1 MADLDTFLIILYV
14 LCDDFSKHW
23 LASQQRRPGPS
34 AALWPAEVLVL
45 ALLQQWSIFASQR
58 RFYAFAQ
65 RHLRSAFP
73 TLPDRSQYNRAVRK
87 QRPLLVAFNTYMQ
100 TLLQA
105 NACAFEVLDTLP
117 VPVRNARRR
126 GAGWLAGMANIG
138 WSTRLGWF
146 EGFRLLLS
154 SNPEGV
160 ITGFAF
166 GSGSGKEQ
174 PLTESFLAL
183 RRFPQPRL
191 PTVGLPARGP
201 YLADNGFSGRPN
213 YAHWRHSYGAEVLA
227 APKHQE
233 FGAWTRQ
240 YRRWFSGLRQ
250 IVETVYDKLVNMFLL
265 GQRRPHS
272 LDGFQAGL
280 EATVALHNALI
291 WLNKQLGRPSLAF
304 ADLLAW

>member
-1 MADLDTFLIILYV
+1 MQDLDTFLVILYV
-14 LCDDFSKHW
+14 LCDDFSKRW
-23 LASQQRRPGPS
+23 PASPQRKPGPS
-34 AALWPAEVLVL
+34 AALWPAEVLTL

-58 RFYAFAQ
+58 RFYAYAQ
-65 RHLRSAFP
+65 RHLRGAFP

-87 QRPLLVAFNTYMQ
+87 QRPLLVAFNTYLQ

-117 VPVRNARRR
+117 VPVRNVQRR
-126 GAGWLAGMANIG
+126 GAGWLAGLANIG

-166 GSGSGKEQ
+166 GAGSSKEQ

-191 PTVGLPARGP
+191 PTVGRPALGP

-213 YAHWRHSYGAEVLA
+213 YAHWRDWYDAEVLA

-233 FGAWTRQ
+233 FGVWTRE

-250 IVETVYDKLVNMFLL
+250 IVETVYDKLVNLFLL
-265 GQRRPHS
+265 GRRRPHS

-280 EATVALHNALI
+280 EATVALHNFLI
-291 WLNKQLGRPSLAF
+291 WLNKQLGRPPLAF